1 MKNRPNKSGYWWY
14 KLNSTTHAVVYIRH
28 CLAGGLMAEDRGR
41 VVPLVEFEEG
51 VEEWIGPAHPPKLEP
66 ATVHEM
72 VSQWIARN
80 GADGLWNEEGPCGCD
95 GSAPCGDGPYP
106 ECKAAMAGGHGI
118 DADGQDVDVLYYP
131 IKIKIGDEN
140 G

>member
-1 MKNRPNKSGYWWY
+1 MNNRPDKPGLYWWEDH
-14 KLNSTTHAVVYIRH
+14 KGCFHV
-28 CLAGGLMAEDRGR
+28 AEFDDDMETIDTISCDWLEY
-41 VVPLVEFEEG
+41 VNPEEFEESHCF
-51 VEEWIGPAHPPKLEP
+51 VRWLCQAHPPKLES

-106 ECKAAMAGGHGI
+106 KCKAAVAV
-118 DADGQDVDVLYYP
+118 DEDGNGVDFLYYP
-131 IKIKIGDEN
+131 VTMLPYWDSN
-140 G
+140 D

>member
-1 MKNRPNKSGYWWY
+1 MRPDKPGYWWY
-14 KLNSTTHAVVYIRH
+14 ISHSIIHKVVYIRH
-28 CLAGGLMAEDRGR
+28 CLGGGLMVEDRGG
-41 VVPLVEFEEG
+41 VIPLIEFEES
-51 VEEWIGPAHPPKLEP
+51 VQEWLAQAHPPKLEP
-66 ATVHEM
+66 TTVHEM